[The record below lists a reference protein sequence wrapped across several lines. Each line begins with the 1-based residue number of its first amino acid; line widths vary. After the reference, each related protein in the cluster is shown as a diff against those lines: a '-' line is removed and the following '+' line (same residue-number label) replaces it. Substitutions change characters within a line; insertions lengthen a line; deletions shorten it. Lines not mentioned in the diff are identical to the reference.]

1 MFLLDL
7 FHSLI
12 IVVWCALMFALVIDK
27 LEMVLEESGV
37 EIEPEQKEILQK
49 FLFPEG
55 SEDPI
60 KLAILLGLV

>member
-27 LEMVLEESGV
+27 LENKLQVLEF
-37 EIEPEQKEILQK
+37 EPEQKEILQK
-49 FLFPEG
+49 FMFPEG

>member
-37 EIEPEQKEILQK
+37 EIEPEQKEIL
-49 FLFPEG
+49 
-55 SEDPI
+55 
-60 KLAILLGLV
+60 

>member
-27 LEMVLEESGV
+27 LEIVLEESGV
-37 EIEPEQKEILQK
+37 FRILEENEIL
-49 FLFPEG
+49 
-55 SEDPI
+55 
-60 KLAILLGLV
+60 

>member
-27 LEMVLEESGV
+27 LEYLLEGGDG
-37 EIEPEQKEILQK
+37 IEPEQKEILQK
-49 FLFPEG
+49 FMFPEG